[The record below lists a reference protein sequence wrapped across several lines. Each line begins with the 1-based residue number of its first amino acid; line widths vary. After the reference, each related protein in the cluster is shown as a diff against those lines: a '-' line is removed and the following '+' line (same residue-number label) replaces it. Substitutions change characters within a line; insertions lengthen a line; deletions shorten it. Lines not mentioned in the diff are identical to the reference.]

1 MSMHLVGPYMTT
13 TNYRKRK
20 QKGMTKR
27 DRQAQADHDKWLRKM
42 GVHPEQLAEK
52 KANRKDVKNVDVPSY
67 AGRNTNTVR
76 TSDNVAGVAPKK
88 DRQQYTGDYIIGIA
102 TTHKSNLMPVTSR
115 KQAVEASTMRR
126 N

>member
-13 TNYRKRK
+13 TKYNRKKKKPNAK
-20 QKGMTKR
+20 QLR
-27 DRQAQADHDKWLRKM
+27 AQEDHDKWLRKM

-52 KANRKDVKNVDVPSY
+52 KAKRKDVKNVDVPSY
-67 AGRNTNTVR
+67 VSSNTNR
-76 TSDNVAGVAPKK
+76 IHTSDNIAGVAPKK

>member
-13 TNYRKRK
+13 TKYNRKKKKPNAK
-20 QKGMTKR
+20 QLR
-27 DRQAQADHDKWLRKM
+27 AQEDHDKWLRKM

-52 KANRKDVKNVDVPSY
+52 KAKRKDVKNVDFPS
-67 AGRNTNTVR
+67 RVSCNTNNVH
-76 TSDNVAGVAPKK
+76 TSDRIAGVATKK

>member
-13 TNYRKRK
+13 TNYKKRK
-20 QKGMTKR
+20 QKNITKR

-42 GVHPEQLAEK
+42 GVHPEQLATKEK
-52 KANRKDVKNVDVPSY
+52 QSVHSIPDYTTDSRSLP
-67 AGRNTNTVR
+67 
-76 TSDNVAGVAPKK
+76 TSDRIDGHCPQKSGNK
-88 DRQQYTGDYIIGIA
+88 YTGDYIIGIA
-102 TTHKSNLMPVTSR
+102 TTHKSNLMPVTSK

>member
-13 TNYRKRK
+13 TKYNRKKRK
-20 QKGMTKR
+20 PNAKQQR
-27 DRQAQADHDKWLRKM
+27 AQAEHDKWLTKM
-42 GVHPEQLAEK
+42 GVHPDQLAEK
-52 KANRKDVKNVDVPSY
+52 KANRKDVPNVDVPTRTSDT
-67 AGRNTNTVR
+67 TNRIR
-76 TSDNVAGVAPKK
+76 TSDNIAGVAVKK

-115 KQAVEASTMRR
+115 KQAVDASTMRR

>member
-13 TNYRKRK
+13 TKYNRKKKKPNAK
-20 QKGMTKR
+20 QLR
-27 DRQAQADHDKWLRKM
+27 AQEDHDKWLTKM
-42 GVHPEQLAEK
+42 GVHPDQLAEK
-52 KANRKDVKNVDVPSY
+52 KANRKDVKNVDIPSY
-67 AGRNTNTVR
+67 ASRNTNNIH
-76 TSDNVAGVAPKK
+76 TSDRIAGIATKK

-102 TTHKSNLMPVTSR
+102 TTHKSNLMPITSR

>member
-1 MSMHLVGPYMTT
+1 MHLVGPHMTT
-13 TNYRKRK
+13 TRYNRKRK
-20 QKGMTKR
+20 KPNAKQQR
-27 DRQAQADHDKWLRKM
+27 AQAEHDKWLTKM
-42 GVHPEQLAEK
+42 GVHPDQLAEK
-52 KANRKDVKNVDVPSY
+52 KANRKDVKNKDIPIETSTDSK
-67 AGRNTNTVR
+67 RIR
-76 TSDNVAGVAPKK
+76 TSDSVAGIAPKK

>member
-1 MSMHLVGPYMTT
+1 MHLVGPYMTT
-13 TNYRKRK
+13 TKYNRKKRK
-20 QKGMTKR
+20 PNAKQQR
-27 DRQAQADHDKWLRKM
+27 AQAEHDKWLTKM
-42 GVHPEQLAEK
+42 GVHPDQLAEK

-67 AGRNTNTVR
+67 VSSNTNR
-76 TSDNVAGVAPKK
+76 IHTSDNIAGVAPKK

>member
-13 TNYRKRK
+13 TKYNRKKKKPNAK
-20 QKGMTKR
+20 QLR
-27 DRQAQADHDKWLRKM
+27 AQEDHDKWLTKM
-42 GVHPEQLAEK
+42 GVHPDQLAEK
-52 KANRKDVKNVDVPSY
+52 KAKRKDVKNVDVPSY
-67 AGRNTNTVR
+67 VSRNTNSIR